1 MRNFTANTEKHKL
14 KQRDA
19 IFQPLEC
26 KKLISLTPLSVAMN
40 SWRQDLQPSRAGVQ
54 IGVEASD
61 SNLSIL
67 NNDDNGYHLE
77 HARHG

>member
-1 MRNFTANTEKHKL
+1 MLNFIANTEKHKL

-19 IFQPLEC
+19 IFQPFEC

-40 SWRQDLQPSRAGVQ
+40 SWRRDLQPSLAGVQ

-67 NNDDNGYHLE
+67 NNDDDG
-77 HARHG
+77 